1 MVIMNEK
8 INDMNLEEQ
17 IKKLALDDGASLVGI
32 CSAESIKDKE
42 FSDANYLL
50 PGAKS
55 VISIAIKFDDK
66 IVNKYLSKEDY
77 LALCHEEG
85 YVTKDLL
92 RIGKTIKEFLEKMG
106 FQAYRCDIN
115 FNYRNINTTSKA
127 VVPAL
132 RNLIDLINNDNDK
145 NLKLTEKEQKTLEM
159 LKKLI
164 LTGFRKSTMNLVPNF
179 SHRCAAVV
187 AGLGRVGWS
196 GNIITEEYGAR
207 VLFGSIIT
215 DAELTPDKPLKK
227 NPCVECKICEK
238 SCQGGLF
245 QKDNHMM
252 IKVGNLD
259 EKIAKRNSYAYC
271 IAVCSGMVG
280 QNKFKEWSTW
290 SPFRF
295 DDIDQLP
302 LDESVDQY
310 VRNMYANAIEKGGK
324 EAENVLRLI
333 ENTFLGR
340 NDKPAEDFRP
350 TCGFCQL
357 VCGPTLKDK
366 KESYNLIV
374 NSGCNE

>member
-1 MVIMNEK
+1 
-8 INDMNLEEQ
+8 
-17 IKKLALDDGASLVGI
+17 
-32 CSAESIKDKE
+32 
-42 FSDANYLL
+42 
-50 PGAKS
+50 
-55 VISIAIKFDDK
+55 
-66 IVNKYLSKEDY
+66 
-77 LALCHEEG
+77 
-85 YVTKDLL
+85 
-92 RIGKTIKEFLEKMG
+92 
-106 FQAYRCDIN
+106 
-115 FNYRNINTTSKA
+115 
-127 VVPAL
+127 
-132 RNLIDLINNDNDK
+132 
-145 NLKLTEKEQKTLEM
+145 
-159 LKKLI
+159 
-164 LTGFRKSTMNLVPNF
+164 MNLVPNF

-215 DAELTPDKPLKK
+215 DAELTPDNHLKN
-227 NPCVECKICEK
+227 NPCIGCKICEK

-245 QKDNHMM
+245 QKDNHIM
-252 IKVGNLD
+252 IKVGNLE

-302 LDESVDQY
+302 LDDSVDQY
-310 VRNMYANAIEKGGK
+310 VSNMYAKAIEKGGK

-366 KESYNLIV
+366 KESYDSIV
-374 NSGCNE
+374 NSRCI

>member
-1 MVIMNEK
+1 
-8 INDMNLEEQ
+8 MNLEEQ
-17 IKKLALDDGASLVGI
+17 IKKLTLDEGASLVGI
-32 CSAESIKDKE
+32 CSADSIKDKE

-55 VISIAIKFDDK
+55 VISIAIKFDDD

-92 RIGKTIKEFLEKMG
+92 RIGNIIKEFLEEKG

-132 RNLIDLINNDNDK
+132 KNLIDLINKDNDK
-145 NLKLTEKEQKTLEM
+145 NIKLTDKEQKTLEM

-164 LTGFRKSTMNLVPNF
+164 LGGFRKSSMNLVPNF
-179 SHRCAAVV
+179 SHRCAAVT

-215 DAELTPDKPLKK
+215 DVELTPDKPLKN
-227 NPCVECKICEK
+227 NPCVRCKICEK

-245 QKDNHMM
+245 QKDNSKM
-252 IKVGNLD
+252 IKIGNIE

-295 DDIDQLP
+295 DDIDHLP
-302 LDESVDQY
+302 LDDSVDQY
-310 VRNMYANAIEKGGK
+310 VSNMYAKAIEKGGK
-324 EAENVLRLI
+324 EAENVLRLV
-333 ENTFLGR
+333 ENSFLGR

-366 KESYNLIV
+366 KESYDSIV
-374 NSGCNE
+374 NSRCI

>member
-1 MVIMNEK
+1 MNH
-8 INDMNLEEQ
+8 MNLEEQ
-17 IKKLALDDGASLVGI
+17 IKKFAFDEGASLVGI
-32 CSAESIKDKE
+32 CSADSIKDKE
-42 FSDANYLL
+42 FSDAEYLL

-55 VISIAIKFDDK
+55 VVSIAIKFDDDV
-66 IVNKYLSKEDY
+66 VNKYLSKEDY
-77 LALCHEEG
+77 LSLCHEEG
-85 YVTKDLL
+85 YVTKELL
-92 RIGKTIKEFLEKMG
+92 RIGSTIKEFLEEMG

-115 FNYRNINTTSKA
+115 FNYRNINTSSKA
-127 VVPAL
+127 VVPVL
-132 RNLIDLINNDNDK
+132 KNLISLINKDHDESV
-145 NLKLTEKEQKTLEM
+145 LLTENEQKTLEM

-164 LTGFRKSTMNLVPNF
+164 LGGFRKSPMNLVPNF
-179 SHRCAAVV
+179 SHRCAAVA

-215 DAELTPDKPLKK
+215 DAELTPDKSLKN
-227 NPCVECKICEK
+227 NPCIGCKICEK

-245 QKDNHMM
+245 QKNNHLM
-252 IKVGNLD
+252 IKIGNIE

-295 DDIDQLP
+295 DDIDHLP
-302 LDESVDQY
+302 LDESVNQY
-310 VRNMYANAIEKGGK
+310 VSNMYATAIEKGGK

-350 TCGFCQL
+350 TCVFCQL

-366 KESYNLIV
+366 KESYDFIV
-374 NSGCNE
+374 NSGCIE

>member
-1 MVIMNEK
+1 MNEK